1 MPAALVHNIET
12 PEARRAADGDYI
24 APVTSDILDLSARY
38 LANRKPDVERLR
50 TALATHNFSALE
62 DIGERMF
69 AAGAPHGFRKIT
81 LFGKQIR
88 AACAERDAKRLWPV
102 VAEYEDYLAK
112 VKLVV
117 VDPPTLPQWPRI
129 LRVAVPS

>member
-1 MPAALVHNIET
+1 MPPALIPNIET
-12 PEARRAADGDYI
+12 PDARRAADGDYI

-50 TALATHNFSALE
+50 TALATHNYSALE

-88 AACAERDAKRLWPV
+88 EACAERDAKRIWPV
-102 VAEYEDYLAK
+102 VAEYEDYLAR
-112 VKLVV
+112 VKLVE
-117 VDPPTLPQWPRI
+117 VDTPSLPQWPRI
-129 LRVAVPS
+129 LRAAVAS